1 MYFGAM
7 RLNPGSEEAR
17 ESPWARAPR
26 DEEEAA
32 LGGPVRA
39 KSMSRILILL
49 LIIWQHGGHSI
60 DKLRK
65 SCISELVGTQA

>member
-1 MYFGAM
+1 MFFGAM
-7 RLNPGSEEAR
+7 RLNPGSEEEER
-17 ESPWARAPR
+17 ESPWARAHR

-49 LIIWQHGGHSI
+49 LI
-60 DKLRK
+60 
-65 SCISELVGTQA
+65 

>member
-1 MYFGAM
+1 MFFGAM
-7 RLNPGSEEAR
+7 RLNPGSEEEER
-17 ESPWARAPR
+17 ESPWARAHR

-49 LIIWQHGGHSI
+49 LIWKHGGHSI